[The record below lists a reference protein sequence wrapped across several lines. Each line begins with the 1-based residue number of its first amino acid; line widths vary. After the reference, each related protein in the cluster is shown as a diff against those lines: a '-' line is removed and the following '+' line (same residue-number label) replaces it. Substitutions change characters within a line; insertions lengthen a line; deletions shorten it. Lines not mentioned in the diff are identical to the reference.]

1 MMMSYGWSEMEMKS
15 RVVAS
20 FDGQVNGQSKGGKLD
35 VTLYIAPA
43 CMSTNKKKKKKKK
56 KERKKISFEELG
68 YIQYRSH
75 LSNCIFFSAI
85 SACNCCCC
93 ASRCFA
99 IDFKRFRDPIAWNIR
114 PRSCTYVHVHC
125 TMWKIAL
132 MPYKARCGCF
142 VFFQSKTLDKHIFLI
157 CPQKHTL
164 WVLIKVPHLGTSNDY
179 IQDLFLT
186 KINNA

>member
-1 MMMSYGWSEMEMKS
+1 MDMKS

-43 CMSTNKKKKKKKK
+43 CMSTKK
-56 KERKKISFEELG
+56 KKISFEEHG

-99 IDFKRFRDPIAWNIR
+99 IDFKRFRDPIA
-114 PRSCTYVHVHC
+114 
-125 TMWKIAL
+125 
-132 MPYKARCGCF
+132 
-142 VFFQSKTLDKHIFLI
+142 
-157 CPQKHTL
+157 
-164 WVLIKVPHLGTSNDY
+164 
-179 IQDLFLT
+179 
-186 KINNA
+186 